1 MRARLAPVT
10 LAVAIVALAI
20 APSAFAGNGG
30 IAPPDSATAS
40 GSQINDLWWILMGI
54 LITIF
59 VLVEGALVWFVFRY
73 RRRRGQA
80 PESRGA
86 AGARAHED
94 RAGVDGDPDRDPDRA
109 RWSSRS

>member
-20 APSAFAGNGG
+20 APAALAGNGG

-59 VLVEGALVWFVFRY
+59 VLVEGALLWFVFRY
-73 RRRRGQA
+73 RRRRGQR
-80 PESRGA
+80 SR
-86 AGARAHED
+86 
-94 RAGVDGDPDRDPDRA
+94 PRA
-109 RWSSRS
+109 RRCTGTRGSSSCGPRSRPRS

>member
-10 LAVAIVALAI
+10 LAVAIVALAV
-20 APSAFAGNGG
+20 APAALAGNGG

-40 GSQINDLWWILMGI
+40 GSQINDLWWILMSI

-59 VLVEGALVWFVFRY
+59 VLVEGALLWFVFRY

-80 PESRGA
+80 GSPVLRVPPDQSARSVQRPMLPSESC
-86 AGARAHED
+86 
-94 RAGVDGDPDRDPDRA
+94 P
-109 RWSSRS
+109 RSACR